1 MRKRAKTSERADIK
15 RIGASR
21 IGGWSVHGRTRY
33 TLMTHPERLFGMNSI
48 ISGAEIMRDQQMVY
62 SLLSMMRHMITK
74 KEKKEG
80 RKRIEKWPL
89 ITTDCINLMK

>member
-33 TLMTHPERLFGMNSI
+33 TLMTHPEKLFEMNSI
-48 ISGAEIMRDQQMVY
+48 ISGDIVIMRDQLMVY
-62 SLLSMMRHMITK
+62 NLLSMMRHMIK
-74 KEKKEG
+74 KKVKEG

-89 ITTDCINLMK
+89 ISSDSKNVMK